1 MEKKAKFGAFVSD
14 AGKAA
19 KGLFD
24 KSKDFAIQVMDQ
36 NDDGKF
42 DLTDV
47 SAMAETMEDV
57 VKKSTRTIMDS
68 AEETSRQLELKSL
81 RPVFPETL
89 DDADFL
95 MPKFIRVA
103 ERDRKHAESE
113 VCKGSIGYLSDQKG
127 FRIVN
132 IFRDSIEAFGLTF
145 CPDCDSEFYYVDP
158 SDRDQYIALFDYF
171 SYLKTA
177 RIVELQKIAQ
187 DLGAKHFKV
196 TYKEEESSSSEKK
209 VKVQVKIAAAAT
221 ADDGHVSSEKKYS
234 TVKIAAEMDC
244 PGHSPTKPHLKYMQ
258 RDPVIQNLIT
268 MRMDEKS
275 PLLHHKF
282 MLQLSNSSG
291 IKESDAVKIDA
302 VLRGMKCSGNASVAS
317 EAVSETRRYFEYEID
332 F

>member
-1 MEKKAKFGAFVSD
+1 MDKKIKFGAFVSD
-14 AGKAA
+14 AGKTA

-24 KSKDFAIQVMDQ
+24 KSKDFAIQTIDQ

-42 DLTDV
+42 DFTDV
-47 SAMAETMEDV
+47 SAMAESVGDA
-57 VKKSTRTIMDS
+57 VKKSTRVIMDG
-68 AEETSRQLELKSL
+68 AGEKSRQMELKVL
-81 RPVFPETL
+81 RPVFEETL
-89 DDADFL
+89 DNADFL
-95 MPKFIRVA
+95 MPKFIRVV
-103 ERDRKHAESE
+103 ERDRRHAESE
-113 VCKGSIGYLSDQKG
+113 VCHGSIGYISDQKG

-145 CPDCDSEFYYVDP
+145 CPDCESEFYYVDP

-196 TYKEEESSSSEKK
+196 TYKEEEISSSEKK
-209 VKVQVKIAAAAT
+209 VKVQAKAASAA

-244 PGHSPTKPHLKYMQ
+244 PGHAPTKPHLKYMQ

-268 MRMDEKS
+268 MRMDKES

-282 MLQLSNSSG
+282 VLQLSNSSG

-302 VLRGMKCSGNASVAS
+302 ALKGMKCSGNATIAS
-317 EAVSETRRYFEYEID
+317 EAINETRRYLEYEID